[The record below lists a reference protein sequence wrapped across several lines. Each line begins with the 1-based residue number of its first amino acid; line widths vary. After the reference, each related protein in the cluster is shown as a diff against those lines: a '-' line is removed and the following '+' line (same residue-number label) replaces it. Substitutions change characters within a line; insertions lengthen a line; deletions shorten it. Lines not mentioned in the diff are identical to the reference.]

1 MVHSLHVSS
10 IFDVKVE
17 NPFRGADFTSVYH
30 NLKSQLPQ
38 SASDFMPTDAA
49 ILAASLTGFFGALI
63 VAGVGVRFTRSPSV
77 LVCSGAFSG
86 AALAALMYVLWGWFA
101 HGFVL
106 FQASVLPLAVLIL
119 LLVMTAQNWFVFYE
133 DRQDV
138 LQSSRPALVML
149 AAAVAA
155 LLARIVAGKHSFLI
169 LMVWASA
176 ASLAILLCID
186 PVQRSIERTRS
197 VLGGTLVGI
206 GKVLV
211 PFTGIVVFLQR
222 IQAPLPERHDV
233 AAEASS
239 IGSKRFLLHLVGLFW
254 DLGQIILMT
263 LINGARVPPRSA
275 ALDPLEML
283 GQERNGHSISG
294 EMSRRKRDSVVM
306 IFVLALHVLCGVVI
320 VKA

>member
-63 VAGVGVRFTRSPSV
+63 VAGVGVRYTRSPSV

-197 VLGGTLVGI
+197 VLGGTLLGI

-211 PFTGIVVFLQR
+211 PF
-222 IQAPLPERHDV
+222 
-233 AAEASS
+233 
-239 IGSKRFLLHLVGLFW
+239 IGSKRFLHHLVGLFW